1 MNNNDTFKSMIM
13 KFKDGS
19 NRDIGDEYSNWVLK
33 IDLTFKPSLF
43 SLKTIFRRKLLV
55 QEIDFRL
62 RCLYTYSFMIIHVRH
77 NMEI

>member
-19 NRDIGDEYSNWVLK
+19 QRDIGDEYSNWVLK

-43 SLKTIFRRKLLV
+43 SLKTIFGENCWFKKL
-55 QEIDFRL
+55 IFG
-62 RCLYTYSFMIIHVRH
+62 
-77 NMEI
+77 